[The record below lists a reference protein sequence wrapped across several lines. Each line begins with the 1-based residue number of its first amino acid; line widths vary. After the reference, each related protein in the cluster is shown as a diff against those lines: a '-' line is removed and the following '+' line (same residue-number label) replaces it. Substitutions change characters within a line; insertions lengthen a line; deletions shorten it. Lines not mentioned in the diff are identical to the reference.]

1 MHLSV
6 SISHNLEIQLLRTDF
21 SDKLTWGHIDTLT
34 KLFIAMV
41 FVEYQSLDP
50 PCDVSVTRGIN
61 M

>member
-6 SISHNLEIQLLRTDF
+6 YISHNLEIQLLRTDF
-21 SDKLTWGHIDTLT
+21 DKLTWGHIDTLT
-34 KLFIAMV
+34 KLFIATV
-41 FVEYQSLDP
+41 FVEYQSLGP